1 MLPQCF
7 GLAVLLIRT
16 GSAAELAEWYAGT
29 LGLPIIR
36 GREPTYYL
44 SLGGCMVLELLADS
58 GTPADR
64 SWAQLSPPLLPVI
77 GSVDFDRTVARLER
91 RGEAVE
97 LLDSTSHRQ
106 CRLRDPDGN
115 AVAIRAC
122 RGDDEWDRFRPG
134 VAPLA
139 ADLGGLVE
147 LIRTA
152 RHPTGLAGFYRD
164 VLALPTVD
172 ARPTETDH
180 RFWLGRGVELAVIG
194 GGCERA
200 LPTERVSS
208 TFAFILRYRDHD
220 GASDELVVRG
230 APVVAKDLR
239 FNSASLSYFA
249 DPEGQV
255 FGVDERYPPER
266 FVEPRRMFAEDA
278 EILRRFAHD
287 HNDNDDES
295 RRLRC
300 KLPN

>member
-1 MLPQCF
+1 
-7 GLAVLLIRT
+7 
-16 GSAAELAEWYAGT
+16 
-29 LGLPIIR
+29 
-36 GREPTYYL
+36 
-44 SLGGCMVLELLADS
+44 MVLELLADS
-58 GTPADR
+58 GRPADR

-97 LLDSTSHRQ
+97 PLDSTRHRQ

-122 RGDDEWDRFRPG
+122 RGDDDWDRFRPG

-172 ARPTETDH
+172 ARPNETDH
-180 RFWLGRGVELAVIG
+180 HFWLGRGVKLAVIG

-200 LPTERVSS
+200 LPTERASS

-220 GASDELVVRG
+220 RASDVLVTRG
-230 APVVAKDLR
+230 APAVAKDLR

-249 DPEGQV
+249 DPEGQL

-266 FVEPRRMFAEDA
+266 FAEPRRMFAEDA

-287 HNDNDDES
+287 HNHNHNDNDDES